1 MMAARVGGKVIS
13 AEAATTVDIAL
24 QNPSPITSI
33 ARCFLMDITVGSN
46 RA

>member
-13 AEAATTVDIAL
+13 AEAVLTVDIAL
-24 QNPSPITSI
+24 QNPGPITSI
-33 ARCFLMDITVGSN
+33 ARCFLMDIAVGSN